1 MTGPRRLAP
10 RVGPEGLSYDAAMS
24 EVSSP
29 EARLVDELRGVL
41 GAGGWLDP
49 SDAPQL
55 TVDYRG
61 VFSGTP
67 LLVARPDSVEVVQA
81 VVRACAAAGVA
92 IVSQGGH
99 TSLSGGSVPTA
110 DRPSILL
117 STSRMNRI
125 VSVDPARFTVTAEA
139 GCTIEQVQQAAAA
152 EGLELGMDWGA
163 RGTATVGGAVSTN
176 AGGLNVLR
184 YGPTRDSVLGLE
196 AVLADGEV
204 FDGLRALRKDN
215 TGYDLKHLFIGGEG
229 SLGVVTRAVLR
240 LHPRQDHHRTMFA
253 ALSDLDAVHELFAM
267 AVARDHGGLTAFEL
281 VPETGVAGTIDTF
294 GVVRPL
300 ATVAEWYLL
309 ARFSGTSP
317 MDDTATG
324 FLSDAVDAGLVLD
337 ATVAVT
343 TAQEENLW
351 LMRDELPPETL
362 FDAKGAKFDAAV
374 PIDRVAEFQRAA
386 EAVTA
391 EMCGDDAVVYSFG
404 HLGDGNLHLYVVPTL
419 ERGSRMEP
427 GLAAAVTNAIDEL
440 LWSMGGTV
448 SAEHGVGQDLLDRVG
463 RQKSAVELDMMRRV
477 KSALDPDDLF
487 NPGRG
492 AHCAPVEPTAGQPMK
507 KETP

>member
-1 MTGPRRLAP
+1 MP
-10 RVGPEGLSYDAAMS
+10 
-24 EVSSP
+24 EVSLP
-29 EARLVDELRGVL
+29 EARLVDDLRSIL
-41 GAGGWLDP
+41 GPRGWLDP
-49 SDAPQL
+49 VDAPQL

-61 VFSGTP
+61 EFSGTP

-81 VVRACAAAGVA
+81 VVRACASAGVA

-99 TSLSGGSVPTA
+99 TSLSGGSVPTEG
-110 DRPSILL
+110 RQSILL
-117 STSRMNRI
+117 STTRMNRI
-125 VSVDPARFTVTAEA
+125 VSVDPARFTITAEA

-152 EGLELGMDWGA
+152 VDLQLGMDWGA

-196 AVLADGEV
+196 AVLANGEV

-215 TGYDLKHLFIGGEG
+215 SGYDLKHLFIGGEG
-229 SLGVVTRAVLR
+229 SLGVVTRVVLR

-253 ALSDLDAVHELFAM
+253 ALSELEAVHELFAM
-267 AVARDHGGLTAFEL
+267 ACARDQAGLTAFEL
-281 VPETGVAGTIDTF
+281 VPETGVAGTIETF

-300 ATVAEWYLL
+300 STVAEWYLL
-309 ARFSGTSP
+309 ARFSGTIPVDAASE
-317 MDDTATG
+317 G
-324 FLSDAVDAGLVLD
+324 FLSDAVDVGLVVD

-343 TAQEENLW
+343 AAQEENLW

-391 EMCGDDAVVYSFG
+391 ELCGGDAVVYSFG
-404 HLGDGNLHLYVVPTL
+404 HLGDGNLHLYVVPAL
-419 ERGSRMEP
+419 QRGSRMDP
-427 GLAAAVTNAIDEL
+427 GLASEVTGAIDEL

-463 RQKSAVELDMMRRV
+463 RQKSPVELDMMRRV
-477 KSALDPDDLF
+477 KAALDPDDLF

-492 AHCAPVEPTAGQPMK
+492 AHCAAVPSTDGQPIE

>member
-1 MTGPRRLAP
+1 M
-10 RVGPEGLSYDAAMS
+10 GLSYDAPVS
-24 EVSSP
+24 EVSLP
-29 EARLVDELRGVL
+29 EARLVDELQAILGV
-41 GAGGWLDP
+41 GGWLDP
-49 SDAPQL
+49 SDALHL

-67 LLVARPDSVEVVQA
+67 LLVARPDSVD
-81 VVRACAAAGVA
+81 VVRTVVRLCAAAGVA

-125 VSVDPARFTVTAEA
+125 VSVDPARFTITAEA

-152 EGLELGMDWGA
+152 VDLELGMDWGA

-184 YGPTRDSVLGLE
+184 YGPARDSVLGLE
-196 AVLADGEV
+196 VVLADGEV

-267 AVARDHGGLTAFEL
+267 ACARDHGGLTAFEL
-281 VPETGVAGTIDTF
+281 VPETGVAGTISTF
-294 GVVRPL
+294 GVLRPL
-300 ATVAEWYLL
+300 VTVADWYLL

-317 MDDTATG
+317 MDATAEG

-337 ATVAVT
+337 ATVAMT
-343 TAQEENLW
+343 AAQEENLW

-391 EMCGDDAVVYSFG
+391 ELCGDDAVVYSFG
-404 HLGDGNLHLYVVPTL
+404 HLGDGNLHLYIVPTL
-419 ERGSRMEP
+419 ERGSRMDSD
-427 GLAAAVTNAIDEL
+427 LAARVTVAIDEL

-463 RQKSAVELDMMRRV
+463 RQKSPVELEMMRRV
-477 KSALDPDDLF
+477 KAALDPDDLF

-492 AHCAPVEPTAGQPMK
+492 AHSAPVPSTADQSTEEK
-507 KETP
+507 TP